1 LRDRLARIPGRRGCL
16 DARRNTVLNL
26 PNFLTLLRIIAIPVF
41 LIFLTDG
48 DFGAALVVFLLAGIT
63 DSLDGAIARLTDT
76 RTTLGAYMDPLADKM
91 LILSGFVV
99 FALMDAVPRWLTVV
113 VISRDVIILIG
124 YLSLFLLTQQL
135 MEIRPSPISKAATF
149 LHLVTLAAVLLN
161 LWRSAEPAVKH
172 LDSLFGL
179 TGVVTAVSGF
189 HYIYR
194 GLRWYQQKATA

>member
-1 LRDRLARIPGRRGCL
+1 MVERRSRLDERRQ
-16 DARRNTVLNL
+16 AVLNL

-41 LIFLTDG
+41 LILLSDG
-48 DFGAALVVFLLAGIT
+48 DFGAALVVFVLAGIT
-63 DSLDGAIARLTDT
+63 DSLDGAIARITNT

-113 VISRDVIILIG
+113 VISRDVIILVG

-149 LHLVTLAAVLLN
+149 LHLVTLAAVLLH
-161 LWRSAEPAVKH
+161 LWRSEAPAARN
-172 LDSLFGL
+172 LGLLFGI
-179 TGVVTAVSGF
+179 TGVVTAISGF
-189 HYIYR
+189 HYIFR
-194 GLRWYQQKATA
+194 GLRWYQQRAAT

>member
-1 LRDRLARIPGRRGCL
+1 M
-16 DARRNTVLNL
+16 LNL

-41 LIFLTDG
+41 LIFLSNR
-48 DFGAALVVFLLAGIT
+48 DFGVALAVFVLAGIT
-63 DSLDGAIARLTDT
+63 DSLDGAIARITDT

-113 VISRDVIILIG
+113 VISRDVIILVG

-149 LHLVTLAAVLLN
+149 LHLVTLAVVLLN
-161 LWRSAEPAVKH
+161 LWKSEAPAVKN
-172 LDSLFGL
+172 LGMLFGV
-179 TGVVTAVSGF
+179 TGAVTAISGF
-189 HYIYR
+189 HYIFR
-194 GLRWYQQKATA
+194 GLRWYQQKGGGLSSPSRPLT